1 MEMVEI
7 TGIFL
12 ESAELK
18 LIVGVKVRTTNIGV
32 THMNVSGLGDAPAG
46 HVGRLRDK
54 FLVNLNTKVLLVS
67 RSVLRL
73 IILDLGRLFQ

>member
-1 MEMVEI
+1 MIEVVEI

-12 ESAELK
+12 ESAQYVQAELK

-54 FLVNLNTKVLLVS
+54 FLVDLNIKV
-67 RSVLRL
+67 
-73 IILDLGRLFQ
+73 